1 MNRINVS
8 DVDFDQVNATNT
20 KKIRFAYVWYA
31 TNPTYFCSALIS
43 LRLLKRIRE
52 CDPSR
57 FPYPVEYVLVHSE
70 EDVMGEDGI
79 ALLRMWKQ
87 EGGKAREFD
96 SDLITRKIKTVFHR
110 GE

>member
-8 DVDFDQVNATNT
+8 DADFDQINATNNR
-20 KKIRFAYVWYA
+20 KLRFAYVWYA

-57 FPYPVEYVLVHSE
+57 FPHPVDYVLVHSE

-96 SDLITRKIKTVFHR
+96 PDLISRKIKTVFHR